1 MLQDVLRMLMGG
13 HTPPEDVINFSK
25 SARAADG
32 LAGQVTKA
40 SAISCNTIALLWH
53 PVLIK

>member
-1 MLQDVLRMLMGG
+1 MLQHMLRMLMGG

-32 LAGQVTKA
+32 LAGQVT
-40 SAISCNTIALLWH
+40 STGTLSISNIMQ
-53 PVLIK
+53 